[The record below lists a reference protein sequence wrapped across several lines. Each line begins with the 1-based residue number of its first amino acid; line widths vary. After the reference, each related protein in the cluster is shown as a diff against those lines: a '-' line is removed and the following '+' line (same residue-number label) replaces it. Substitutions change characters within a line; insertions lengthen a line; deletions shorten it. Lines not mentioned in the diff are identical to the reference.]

1 MPLYRKS
8 YFEVFIFVLIFR
20 YLTQYLEK
28 DFFKDLSKMNQANP
42 PVKYDT
48 WCKTDVLESE
58 LFTLV
63 WTISKFSSL
72 KEENWESVHSE
83 EFTIKGLGD
92 IISKL
97 FAELYPRG
105 YNADFKDNVSF
116 FWQKAKQGYV
126 YKAKDVHAETVI
138 SSLDENM
145 YKRKIHNL
153 DVQKYA
159 EKG

>member
-1 MPLYRKS
+1 
-8 YFEVFIFVLIFR
+8 
-20 YLTQYLEK
+20 
-28 DFFKDLSKMNQANP
+28 MNQANP

-72 KEENWESVHSE
+72 KEENWESVQSE
-83 EFTIKGLGD
+83 EFTFKGLGD

-105 YNADFKDNVSF
+105 YNADFKDNASF
-116 FWQKAKQGYV
+116 FFAKSQTGLCV
-126 YKAKDVHAETVI
+126 
-138 SSLDENM
+138 
-145 YKRKIHNL
+145 
-153 DVQKYA
+153 
-159 EKG
+159 

>member
-1 MPLYRKS
+1 
-8 YFEVFIFVLIFR
+8 
-20 YLTQYLEK
+20 
-28 DFFKDLSKMNQANP
+28 MNQANP

-97 FAELYPRG
+97 FAELYPRD

-116 FWQKAKQGYV
+116 FLVKSQTGLCV
-126 YKAKDVHAETVI
+126 
-138 SSLDENM
+138 
-145 YKRKIHNL
+145 
-153 DVQKYA
+153 
-159 EKG
+159 

>member
-1 MPLYRKS
+1 
-8 YFEVFIFVLIFR
+8 
-20 YLTQYLEK
+20 
-28 DFFKDLSKMNQANP
+28 MNQANP

-72 KEENWESVHSE
+72 KEENWESVQSE
-83 EFTIKGLGD
+83 EFTFKGLGD

-116 FWQKAKQGYV
+116 FLQKAKQGYV
-126 YKAKDVHAETVI
+126 YKAKDVHAEAVI

>member
-1 MPLYRKS
+1 M
-8 YFEVFIFVLIFR
+8 
-20 YLTQYLEK
+20 EK

-72 KEENWESVHSE
+72 KEENWESVQSE
-83 EFTIKGLGD
+83 EFTFKGLGD

-116 FWQKAKQGYV
+116 FFAKSQTGLCV
-126 YKAKDVHAETVI
+126 
-138 SSLDENM
+138 
-145 YKRKIHNL
+145 
-153 DVQKYA
+153 
-159 EKG
+159 